1 MYKYVTRLLLSFCC
15 LLIAACNDRNGM
27 LPTSGGSPY
36 EVTVVGD
43 VDSILYNTLSI
54 DVEGLPQSE
63 PMFDVRETD
72 VKPTD
77 ALTGVLRYA
86 RSLVVVDINPKK
98 YDKLRLECKRN
109 MYL

>member
-1 MYKYVTRLLLSFCC
+1 
-15 LLIAACNDRNGM
+15 M

-63 PMFDVRETD
+63 PMFDVSEPYI
-72 VKPTD
+72 KPAE
-77 ALTGVLRYA
+77 ALKGVLRYA
-86 RSLVVVDINPKK
+86 GRWL
-98 YDKLRLECKRN
+98 
-109 MYL
+109 

>member
-43 VDSILYNTLSI
+43 VDSILYNSLSFATYNYAFLFI
-54 DVEGLPQSE
+54 STMISQ
-63 PMFDVRETD
+63 FFANFI
-72 VKPTD
+72 VKV
-77 ALTGVLRYA
+77 A
-86 RSLVVVDINPKK
+86 
-98 YDKLRLECKRN
+98 
-109 MYL
+109 

>member
-43 VDSILYNTLSI
+43 VDSILYKALSI

-63 PMFDVRETD
+63 PMFDVSEPD
-72 VKPTD
+72 IKPSE
-77 ALTGVLRYA
+77 ALKGVLRYA
-86 RSLVVVDINPKK
+86 RSLVVVDINPK
-98 YDKLRLECKRN
+98 N
-109 MYL
+109 